1 MEDVTD
7 PKTLMKIQLG
17 DATRIEKPTFDAT
30 FKDSGYGYGH
40 IIGTYRGKKLNDI
53 AQNSYNY
60 LIKYLNIL
68 KN

>member
-1 MEDVTD
+1 
-7 PKTLMKIQLG
+7 MKIQLG

-53 AQNSYNY
+53 AQTARTLQVRYRTE
-60 LIKYLNIL
+60 
-68 KN
+68 